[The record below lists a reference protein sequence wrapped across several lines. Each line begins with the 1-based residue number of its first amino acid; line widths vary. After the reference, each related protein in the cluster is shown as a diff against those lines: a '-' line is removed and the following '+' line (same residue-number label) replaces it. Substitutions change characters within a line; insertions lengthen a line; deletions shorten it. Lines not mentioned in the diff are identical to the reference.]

1 MAQHGGKRP
10 GAGRKPGHVS
20 KAKLD
25 IAERAKTHGDA
36 ALRTLASIMADA
48 DAPHSARVSAA
59 NAILD
64 RGYGKPP
71 QALDHSS
78 SDGTMTPQPST
89 IIIEAAPFDDDS
101 DNPPAAEA
109 GAALQ

>member
-36 ALRTLASIMADA
+36 ALQALVDVMQDA
-48 DAPHSARVSAA
+48 KAPHSARVSAA

-64 RGYGKPP
+64 RGYGKPH
-71 QALDHSS
+71 QAVSHGGE
-78 SDGTMTPQPST
+78 DGGPIKL
-89 IIIEAAPFDDDS
+89 IIQRYAD
-101 DNPPAAEA
+101 DNPA
-109 GAALQ
+109 